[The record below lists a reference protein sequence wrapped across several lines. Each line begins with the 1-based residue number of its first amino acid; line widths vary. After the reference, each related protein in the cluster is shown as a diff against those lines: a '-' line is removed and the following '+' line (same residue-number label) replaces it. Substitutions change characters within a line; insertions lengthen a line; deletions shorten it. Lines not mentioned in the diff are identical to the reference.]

1 MRRDPSLIPLSRQ
14 HHNGLAL
21 GLLTRRS
28 LGEDATA
35 ANVARLARR
44 AVDYYDLELA
54 NHFEIEEQ
62 LLFPAVAHGL
72 GELLLLAELVA
83 QHREVERLIGQLRAA
98 PSADLL
104 EQVCGL
110 LTEHIRR
117 EERELFEVAQSS
129 LPESVLRELGAAIEA
144 KAVQSCILM

>member
-1 MRRDPSLIPLSRQ
+1 MQRDPSLIPLSRQ

-21 GLLTRRS
+21 GVLTRRS
-28 LGEDATA
+28 LREDASA

-44 AVDYYDLELA
+44 AVDRYELELA

-62 LLFPAVAHGL
+62 LLFPAIANSL
-72 GELLLLAELVA
+72 GELPLLAELVA
-83 QHREVERLIGQLRAA
+83 QHREGEHLIDELRAA
-98 PSADLL
+98 PSVAVL

-117 EERELFEVAQSS
+117 EERELFEMAQSG

-144 KAVQSCILM
+144 KAVQICF